1 MDLMV
6 PYVIEPKGDGERM
19 YDIYSRMLKDRIIFI
34 KGDITQSLADSVVAQ
49 MLFLETLDP
58 DADINFYINSHGGSV
73 FAMLSIVDVMTYI
86 KPDVSTF
93 CYGEAYS
100 AASFILAAGTKGKR
114 YALPN
119 SAIMIHELRTGLDG
133 KYKDLDNYHNWTKR
147 LHKKLNDYYVKFTGK
162 TLKKI
167 EEDIKLDH
175 YMWAEE
181 ALKYGLIDKVIESRS

>member
-1 MDLMV
+1 MV

-34 KGDITQSLADSVVAQ
+34 KGEITTELANSVVAQ
-49 MLFLETLDP
+49 LLFLETLDP
-58 DADINFYINSHGGSV
+58 DADINFYINSVGGNAR
-73 FAMLSIVDVMTYI
+73 AMLAIVDAMNYV
-86 KPDVSTF
+86 KPDISTL

-100 AASFILAAGTKGKR
+100 AASFILAAGAKGKR

-119 SAIMIHELRTGLDG
+119 SAIMIHELRTGFEG
-133 KYKDLDNYHNWTKR
+133 KFKDIENYHSWTKK
-147 LHKKLNDYYVKFTGK
+147 LHDKLNKYYSEFTGK

-167 EEDIKLDH
+167 LEDVKLDY
-175 YMWAEE
+175 YMYADE